1 MWRLALRGRI
11 ECHGVYAVTTFLVR
25 RLLQAVPTL
34 LLVSIIVFAIM
45 RATPGDPAR
54 AALGNAFGVT
64 DQVLATVRHQMGL
77 DEPVYVQYLYWLG
90 NVLHGDFGRSYMSK
104 ASVADLLEQ
113 SVPASFEL
121 ALSASLLA
129 LVIALPAGVLIAVK
143 RGSLLDQIVT
153 ALVTAGIAMPG
164 FWLAMLLVI
173 LFAVLVPILPPSGFV
188 QFSVDPAG
196 HLQRLI
202 LPSVTL
208 AILVASP
215 TMRFVRSSM
224 LDVLGEEYLRSAR
237 AKGLGEWLV
246 ITRHAL
252 KNALIPAVT
261 WVGLQFAYLLA
272 SSVMIEWVF
281 GWPGV
286 GALAVRSVLSRDY
299 IVVQGTVIFAAAV
312 FVVVNLM
319 VDVLYVVLD
328 PRVRQ
333 T

>member
-1 MWRLALRGRI
+1 
-11 ECHGVYAVTTFLVR
+11 
-25 RLLQAVPTL
+25 
-34 LLVSIIVFAIM
+34 
-45 RATPGDPAR
+45 
-54 AALGNAFGVT
+54 
-64 DQVLATVRHQMGL
+64 
-77 DEPVYVQYLYWLG
+77 
-90 NVLHGDFGRSYMSK
+90 
-104 ASVADLLEQ
+104 
-113 SVPASFEL
+113 
-121 ALSASLLA
+121 
-129 LVIALPAGVLIAVK
+129 
-143 RGSLLDQIVT
+143 
-153 ALVTAGIAMPG
+153 
-164 FWLAMLLVI
+164 
-173 LFAVLVPILPPSGFV
+173 
-188 QFSVDPAG
+188 
-196 HLQRLI
+196 
-202 LPSVTL
+202 
-208 AILVASP
+208 
-215 TMRFVRSSM
+215 M

>member
-1 MWRLALRGRI
+1 
-11 ECHGVYAVTTFLVR
+11 VTTFLVR
-25 RLLQAVPTL
+25 RLLQAVPTM
-34 LLVSIIVFAIM
+34 LLVSLIVFAIM

-54 AALGNAFGVT
+54 AVLGNAYGVT
-64 DQVLATVRHQMGL
+64 EQVLANVRRQMGL
-77 DEPVYVQYLYWLG
+77 DQPLYVQYLIWLG
-90 NVLHGDFGRSYMSK
+90 DLVHGNLGRSYISQ
-104 ASVADLLEQ
+104 AQVGDLLKQ
-113 SVPASFEL
+113 TVPASFEL
-121 ALSASLLA
+121 AFAASLLA
-129 LVIALPAGVLIAVK
+129 LVVALPAGVLIAIK
-143 RGSLLDQIVT
+143 RGTVLDHVVT

-173 LFAVLVPILPPSGFV
+173 LFAVVMPILPPSGYIP
-188 QFSVDPAG
+188 FSEDPLG

-202 LPSVTL
+202 LPTVTL

-261 WVGLQFAYLLA
+261 WIGLQFAYLVA

-286 GALAVRSVLSRDY
+286 GALAVRAVMSRDY
-299 IVVQGTVIFAAAV
+299 IVVQGTVVFAAAV
-312 FVVVNLM
+312 FVVVNLL